1 MVRDRGRQGPDRTI
15 VIALLASVLGLQSA
29 DLATV
34 GASGAQLESAFGI
47 GHLQLGLLASVT
59 SLLSAFGTLPF
70 GLIADRAPRVRALAV
85 SVGLWGITMI
95 AAGMAGSYGFL
106 VVTRVFLGLMIAA
119 AGPLLASL
127 LGDLFPGEERAAV
140 YGGVLSGELVGFG
153 IGFPVSG
160 NVAGLLSCRWAFW
173 VLALPAA
180 VLAVL
185 LPRMLPEPP
194 RGRQSRLSPA
204 DDRPGTNGDDAPEDS
219 LPDLLDTGDGGGLR
233 PAFQAVLRLR
243 TNLVLIAVSAT
254 FYFYFGGLET
264 FGVIFV
270 RRQYSLGQT
279 AATSALAVLGI
290 GALVGVLGGGQLAD
304 RLLRRGMSDARIM
317 IAAVGFLM
325 AVAIVFPPFLGAWS
339 LPVALP
345 LFAAGSAALSTA
357 DPALDAARLDVMP
370 ASLWGRG
377 EALRTALRGLALAT
391 APLAFAALAGAIG
404 EGKGEGL
411 RLTFLAMLAPVAA
424 AGIVLILTRRSY
436 RRDVDAVA
444 RAGPGSRS
452 KTA

>member
-1 MVRDRGRQGPDRTI
+1 M
-15 VIALLASVLGLQSA
+15 VIALLASVLALQSA

-34 GASGAQLESAFGI
+34 GASGTQLESAFGI

-70 GLIADRAPRVRALAV
+70 GLIADRAPRVRALAI
-85 SVGLWGITMI
+85 SVGLWGIAMI

-106 VVTRVFLGLMIAA
+106 VGTRVFLGLMVAA

-127 LGDLFPGEERAAV
+127 MGDLFPGEERARV

-153 IGFPVSG
+153 IGFLVSG
-160 NVAGLLSCRWAFW
+160 NVAGLLSWRWAFW

-180 VLAVL
+180 ALAVL

-194 RGRQSRLSPA
+194 RGRQSGLTPP
-204 DDRPGTNGDDAPEDS
+204 DDRDGTNDGGTRDDGLS
-219 LPDLLDTGDGGGLR
+219 GLPDGADGGGLR
-233 PAFQAVLRLR
+233 PAFQAVLRLK

-290 GALVGVLGGGQLAD
+290 GALVGVIGGGRLAD
-304 RLLRRGMSDARIM
+304 RLLHRGISDARIV
-317 IAAVGFLM
+317 IAAIGFLT

-345 LFAAGSAALSTA
+345 LFAAGTAALTAA

-370 ASLWGRG
+370 ASLWGRA
-377 EALRTALRGLALAT
+377 EAIRTALRGLAVAA

-404 EGKGEGL
+404 EGNGEGL
-411 RLTFLAMLAPVAA
+411 RLTFLAMLAPVAV
-424 AGIVLILTRRSY
+424 AGVALIFTRRSY
-436 RRDVDAVA
+436 RRDVNAVV
-444 RAGPGSRS
+444 RAGRQGSG
-452 KTA
+452 